1 MLQILALKTDQ
12 TLEKGKEIQNVT
24 RFNESK
30 YIHKGAPQN
39 GIQTFGAYNHVV
51 IE

>member
-30 YIHKGAPQN
+30 YIHKELHKME
-39 GIQTFGAYNHVV
+39 FRH
-51 IE
+51 